1 MLFAKDGLPF
11 NPGVAFDLTVARE
24 WIGKLGIGSQGGP
37 TANMVVPYPLTLLVG
52 PQRACC
58 GFGKSGWAG
67 MARCALSL

>member
-37 TANMVVPYPLTLLVG
+37 TANMVPPPARTPVGGQTPWFVYPG
-52 PQRACC
+52 
-58 GFGKSGWAG
+58 G
-67 MARCALSL
+67 